1 MIKKVFGLILMIL
14 SVFGSCA
21 LADVVTLFDGHYE
34 IFGKNVSFEMTYLIS
49 SIFIFII
56 ALIGI
61 IMVTKK
67 AKSKKGLFIALIVV
81 AFILLV
87 LILPAIMPEPEIS
100 HGMRY
105 MPTMSAQEVMTFN
118 AEFKNYIGKEKTPSD
133 VRSLISQVEVHNANK
148 EEVDKYGLIALDGI
162 DELNKIDNAK
172 RYEVSVGEYDFNGL
186 ISIIN
191 IIEEQ

>member
-1 MIKKVFGLILMIL
+1 MIKKVFGLI
-14 SVFGSCA
+14 FGSCA

-34 IFGKNVSFEMTYLIS
+34 MFGKNISFEMAYLIC

-56 ALIGI
+56 ALVGI

-67 AKSKKGLFIALIVV
+67 VKSKKGLFVALIVV

-105 MPTMSAQEVMTFN
+105 MPTMSAQEVMAFN

-148 EEVDKYGLIALDGI
+148 EEVDKYGPIALDGI

-172 RYEVSVGEYDFNGL
+172 RYEVSVDEYDFNGL

-191 IIEEQ
+191 IIEE